1 LIVKTCWE
9 IRQEL
14 LATTTGAAPSRRD
27 ALIGWNLA
35 CSECTVP
42 LDGRACWEQ
51 CGGSPC
57 CCAPVHVT
65 CDFCEIYLEHRR
77 ELAGMTREATAVA
90 RAASLQPES
99 KPQPQGGTPIMEKVQ
114 FNVPNLWADHHI
126 LKVRDVLTQLPG
138 VADVVASS
146 AFRMVAI
153 SYDPAVTG
161 PEAITQALTAAGY
174 PVAEEGQG
182 VRGVLAGTQPVPMQD
197 GRRDPAWN
205 RLGMRQFK
213 TDERDLKTKR

>member
-1 LIVKTCWE
+1 
-9 IRQEL
+9 
-14 LATTTGAAPSRRD
+14 
-27 ALIGWNLA
+27 
-35 CSECTVP
+35 
-42 LDGRACWEQ
+42 LDGRSCWEH

-77 ELAGMTREATAVA
+77 ELAGFRGAAAMTDPALAESAD
-90 RAASLQPES
+90 AASLPLVNE
-99 KPQPQGGTPIMEKVQ
+99 PQPQGGTPIMEKVQ
-114 FNVPNLWADHHI
+114 FNVPTLWADHHT
-126 LKVRDVLTQLPG
+126 LKVREVLTQQPG
-138 VADVVASS
+138 VTDVVASS
-146 AFRMVAI
+146 AFRMVAM
-153 SYDPAVTG
+153 SYDPAVTNA
-161 PEAITQALTAAGY
+161 EVISQALSTAGY

-182 VRGVLAGTQPVPMQD
+182 VLTQPVPMQN